1 MQVVSS
7 IDEMQ
12 SLAKE
17 LRKQGK
23 TIGLV
28 PTMGFLHEGHLSLVE
43 LVRNR
48 TDVVILSIF
57 VNSTQFGIGEDLEK
71 YPRDLTRDL
80 DLCKDRQVD
89 FVFAPE
95 ESQIYPS
102 EYSTFVS
109 EGKVGKGLCGL
120 ARPTHFQGVTTICT
134 KLFNLCMPDFV
145 VLGQKDAQQV
155 VVLKKMIADLNFPIE
170 VIVGPIIRDPDGLA
184 MSSRNEYLQPRQR
197 EGALALFKSMQAG
210 KQLVDEKEVTNVER
224 VKSEM
229 ISILMQSSVLRVNYV
244 EIVDR
249 RTMQV
254 EREIESGRSL
264 IVVAAWLN
272 KVRLI
277 DNMPI

>member
-1 MQVVSS
+1 
-7 IDEMQ
+7 
-12 SLAKE
+12 
-17 LRKQGK
+17 
-23 TIGLV
+23 
-28 PTMGFLHEGHLSLVE
+28 
-43 LVRNR
+43 
-48 TDVVILSIF
+48 
-57 VNSTQFGIGEDLEK
+57 
-71 YPRDLTRDL
+71 
-80 DLCKDRQVD
+80 
-89 FVFAPE
+89 
-95 ESQIYPS
+95 
-102 EYSTFVS
+102 
-109 EGKVGKGLCGL
+109 
-120 ARPTHFQGVTTICT
+120 
-134 KLFNLCMPDFV
+134 MPDFV

-197 EGALALFKSMQAG
+197 EGALSLFKSMQAG
-210 KQLVDEKEVTNVER
+210 KKLVDEKEVTNVER

-229 ISILMQSSVLRVNYV
+229 ISILMQSSILRVNYV